1 LSDYLIAV
9 KMRTTTS
16 SLAAIA
22 MALLSS
28 TSSAF
33 VVQSPAAP
41 TSATQLQVSTSAET
55 ATSTSTKSTISKSPL
70 FEFLKFDGKPTFDVI
85 AKTEEYIEMALN
97 QNSKEPGTYEEIY
110 DERYVLRGPVI
121 GPINRADLDLSQNGL
136 GLRAAFPNVNID
148 TFGYTVDPENPYRCF
163 YFQRWRAV
171 QEGDLDVYG
180 DIFPATGTE
189 AEMPV
194 SIFSIVWTPEG
205 KIIYEQVG
213 AVVDRF
219 EGNTEGKAAVFGM
232 LHHAG
237 LKLNASPGDILFR
250 LIQRLGHALGGQG
263 RSWSKDSD
271 VPSWWVSK
279 SRGADGTDQW

>member
-1 LSDYLIAV
+1 
-9 KMRTTTS
+9 MRTATS